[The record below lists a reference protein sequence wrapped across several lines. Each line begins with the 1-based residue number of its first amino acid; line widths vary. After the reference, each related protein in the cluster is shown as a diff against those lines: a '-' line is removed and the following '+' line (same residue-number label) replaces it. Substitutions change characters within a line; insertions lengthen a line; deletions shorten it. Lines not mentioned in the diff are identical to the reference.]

1 MRWTVEPN
9 VDHPKWPYNVLV
21 TDGNESLESA
31 LVEFWKRILTDGSA
45 LAPSARTELAI
56 EILPKTFDKDD
67 PGFSQAIFYTSVN
80 TQCEGLGSYLLR
92 HGDFTCI
99 QSEEE
104 DDDAFERKQLV
115 WQLDQYA
122 ELKKALKDRAA
133 WPIFKKIRAS
143 GPLGIRVATSNGW
156 IDFRADQEGLGPL
169 PENDQLLLAGKETIP
184 DDLLQDLAC
193 GVLDIPWRGLWR
205 SSPLLSSNTRRLLQ
219 EHSLQDHGRH
229 GTGQSEHL
237 FYDIQCP
244 EFPDEGTTEPGNRLH
259 AAATCMVQHLTAE
272 RGAFRSDQTDT
283 AVDESWLHSGRIPQE
298 RFLSGSHRRLLGT
311 AGPRAG
317 QRGIRQCLN
326 AVVHVER
333 RSGRWFISEML
344 ATPR

>member
-31 LVEFWKRILTDGSA
+31 LVEYWKRVLKDGSA
-45 LAPSARTELAI
+45 LAPSARTDLAI

-80 TQCEGLGSYLLR
+80 RQCEGLGTYLLR
-92 HGDFTCI
+92 NSDFTCI

-122 ELKKALKDRAA
+122 ALKKALKDRAA
-133 WPIFKKIRAS
+133 WPLFEQIRAS

-184 DDLLQDLAC
+184 DDLLQDLGG
-193 GVLDIPWRGLWR
+193 GVLDIPWMRIVEDLTTALIQYT
-205 SSPLLSSNTRRLLQ
+205 PPYFKNIHCKIT
-219 EHSLQDHGRH
+219 E
-229 GTGQSEHL
+229 GTEQGKRAL

-244 EFPDEGTTEPGNRLH
+244 EYPDEGTTQPGTRLH
-259 AAATCMVQHLTAE
+259 TAATRMVQHLTAE
-272 RGAFRSDQTDT
+272 RGAFPGVIVRLTQQP
-283 AVDESWLHSGRIPQE
+283 DESWLHSVE
-298 RFLSGSHRRLLGT
+298 YLKSGS
-311 AGPRAG
+311 
-317 QRGIRQCLN
+317 
-326 AVVHVER
+326 
-333 RSGRWFISEML
+333 
-344 ATPR
+344 

>member
-31 LVEFWKRILTDGSA
+31 LVEYWKRILTDGSA

-67 PGFSQAIFYTSVN
+67 PGFSQAIFYTSMN
-80 TQCEGLGSYLLR
+80 RQCEGLGTYLLR
-92 HGDFTCI
+92 HSDFTCI

-104 DDDAFERKQLV
+104 EDDAFERKQLV

-133 WPIFKKIRAS
+133 WPLFEKIRAS

-184 DDLLQDLAC
+184 DDLLQDLAG
-193 GVLDIPWRGLWR
+193 GVLDIPWMRILEELTTALIQYT
-205 SSPLLSSNTRRLLQ
+205 PPYFKNIHCKIT
-219 EHSLQDHGRH
+219 E
-229 GTGQSEHL
+229 GTEQGKRAL

-244 EFPDEGTTEPGNRLH
+244 EFPDEGTTEPGTRLH
-259 AAATCMVQHLTAE
+259 AAAIRMVQHLTAE
-272 RGAFRSDQTDT
+272 RGAFPGVIVRLTQQPN
-283 AVDESWLHSGRIPQE
+283 ESWLHSLE
-298 RFLSGSHRRLLGT
+298 YLKSGS
-311 AGPRAG
+311 
-317 QRGIRQCLN
+317 
-326 AVVHVER
+326 
-333 RSGRWFISEML
+333 
-344 ATPR
+344 